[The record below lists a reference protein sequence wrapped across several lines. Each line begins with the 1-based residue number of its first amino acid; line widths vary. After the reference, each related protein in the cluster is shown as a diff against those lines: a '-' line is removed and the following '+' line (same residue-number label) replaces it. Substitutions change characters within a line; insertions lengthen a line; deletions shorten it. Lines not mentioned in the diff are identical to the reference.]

1 MVGWLNKANGR
12 SLVAALPL
20 RDRSQRA
27 RWVSTP
33 GRIARRLP
41 IIRGVAIRLDETRAE
56 RDRLR
61 QSLRKRDRYVERLRA
76 ERNELRQERDRLAD
90 LSGGPSFYA
99 LYSSMNRQ
107 RAWLKRD
114 YGVRHPIWE
123 VEPKLAGRSLAANLS
138 VRVPRLL
145 AGPAPPERL
154 QEPVAERFIVKPIEG
169 WSGRG
174 VHALVREGERLFSLL
189 DERTT
194 SWEEVRGKLAAD
206 QKALAADAEAK
217 GWRVSREFIVEELL
231 FSGNPERPLPF
242 DWKCYCIGGRVELI
256 MQREAHNPGREGKR
270 FKFWSPELSELG
282 PVRHQDR
289 YEASLPAPQHPRD
302 LVASAERIARALPGP
317 FVRVDLYDV
326 PGGVA
331 FGEITPRPGGD
342 QRFTPDVDRRL
353 GEAWERTLAA
363 YLVGGPTA
371 TGQRHVAP

>member
-1 MVGWLNKANGR
+1 M
-12 SLVAALPL
+12 
-20 RDRSQRA
+20 
-27 RWVSTP
+27 STP

-41 IIRGVAIRLDETRAE
+41 VIRGVAIRLDQTLAE

-61 QSLRKRDRYVERLRA
+61 QALRMRDQDVERLRA
-76 ERNELRQERDRLAD
+76 ERDKLRQERDSLAD
-90 LSGGPSFYA
+90 LSGEPSFYA

-114 YGVRHPIWE
+114 HGVRHPISE
-123 VEPKLAGRSLAANLS
+123 VEPKLAGRSLAASLG

-145 AGPAPPERL
+145 AGSAPPERL

-174 VHALVREGERLFSLL
+174 VHALVREGEGLFSLL

-206 QKALAADAEAK
+206 QKEMAADAEAN

-231 FSGNPERPLPF
+231 PSGHAERPLPF

-256 MQREAHNPGREGKR
+256 MQREARGQGRDGKR

-289 YEASLPAPQHPRD
+289 YEPSLPAPQHPRD
-302 LVASAERIARALPGP
+302 LVAVAERIARALPGP

-326 PGGVA
+326 PSGVA
-331 FGEITPRPGGD
+331 FGEITPRPGGI
-342 QRFTPDVDRRL
+342 QRFTPDLDRRL
-353 GEAWERTLAA
+353 GEAWERALASE
-363 YLVGGPTA
+363 LVHAAEQTHRSEARTA
-371 TGQRHVAP
+371 TRARRS